1 MKIGLVGDELI
12 GWQGGQ
18 DFFRILFES
27 LKVGCET
34 EDEVTIATRIC
45 GDSLPTTAAQ
55 VAKHFLSSFPYNLRW
70 IAHEMMRDS
79 RITLIR
85 RLTGEPAR
93 FATPRRKKSSEKGL

>member
-45 GDSLPTTAAQ
+45 GDSLPTRAAQ
-55 VAKHFLSSFPYNLRW
+55 VARHLLSTFPYDFRW
-70 IAHEMMRDS
+70 IAHEMMRRVPDQAY
-79 RITLIR
+79 RETNGR
-85 RLTGEPAR
+85 TGEIR
-93 FATPRRKKSSEKGL
+93 HSQEKGII